1 MPTVPAT
8 TLRSTAARAN
18 CPADLVQPASGRR
31 SVTVRILRCSSQAL
45 VFACFMLG
53 GSAAIAAGKSDM
65 TSEGPGMRSAER
77 ADRLQEMRRQL
88 LEHQRSRRGGVMT
101 DRTPALS
108 SGSAVPSLRDLP
120 AGDVTT
126 GVSAATATPLDATP
140 LDAMPMDALP
150 MDALPVGTMPMGT
163 MPLGTIRSGAGSP
176 GTSPL
181 GGPLGTT
188 PITKRIATPATAPP
202 VSDSRLSDRER
213 NLLRHQLRQLPRLG
227 SPPGN

>member
-18 CPADLVQPASGRR
+18 CPARLVQPTSGRR
-31 SVTVRILRCSSQAL
+31 SVTVRILRGSSQAL

-77 ADRLQEMRRQL
+77 AERLQEMRRQL
-88 LEHQRSRRGGVMT
+88 LEHKRSRRGGVMSE
-101 DRTPALS
+101 RTPSLS
-108 SGSAVPSLRDLP
+108 SGSPAPSLRDLP
-120 AGDVTT
+120 AVDAAT
-126 GVSAATATPLDATP
+126 GVSAANTT
-140 LDAMPMDALP
+140 PMDALP
-150 MDALPVGTMPMGT
+150 MDALPVGTMPVGT
-163 MPLGTIRSGAGSP
+163 MPLGATRSGAPSP

-181 GGPLGTT
+181 GVPLGTT
-188 PITKRIATPATAPP
+188 PITTRIATPATAPS

-227 SPPGN
+227 SPPAN

>member
-126 GVSAATATPLDATP
+126 GVSAATATPLDA
-140 LDAMPMDALP
+140 MPMDALP